1 MIAERIIARK
11 KMKMELT
18 HLKKRKKRKIQAM

>member
-18 HLKKRKKRKIQAM
+18 YLKKRKKRKIQAM